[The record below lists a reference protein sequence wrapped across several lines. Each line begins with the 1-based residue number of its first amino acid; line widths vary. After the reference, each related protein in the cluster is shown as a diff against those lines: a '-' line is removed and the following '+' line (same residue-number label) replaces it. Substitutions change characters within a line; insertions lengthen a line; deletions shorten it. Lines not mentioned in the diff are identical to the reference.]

1 MKKQFSNTWITYI
14 SAWNSTEEEIR
25 NLNYM
30 EFSTSRLNNNPS
42 PGIYRNPTQT
52 DTAIHFISNHP
63 MEYKLATNLFHI
75 NTMITLPIV
84 EQCKQQEWRTIV
96 FISKNT
102 GFPLKMIHNLKDK
115 IR

>member
-1 MKKQFSNTWITYI
+1 
-14 SAWNSTEEEIR
+14 
-25 NLNYM
+25 M